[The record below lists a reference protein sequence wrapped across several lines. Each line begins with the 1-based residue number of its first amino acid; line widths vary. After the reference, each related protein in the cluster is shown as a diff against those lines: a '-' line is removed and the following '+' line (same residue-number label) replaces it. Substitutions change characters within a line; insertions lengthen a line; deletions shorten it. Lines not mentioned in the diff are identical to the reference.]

1 MKSNVPW
8 SVKGIDPEARV
19 VAKAAARKAGMTL
32 GEWMNSM
39 IREAGNEEQAGD
51 APTPLHEK
59 GTGVTPDQ
67 LRAVVDSLNRLNE
80 RLRATEDNLKKTEEK
95 SREAMGGLNQG
106 LETVFERIKRVEKA
120 RAETQAAIQ
129 GSVPQTTPE
138 GRERLESLRALEGA
152 LSQMLEQFEAQRHD
166 TVERVE
172 QNEHAVAS
180 LTRRV
185 DLMDE
190 RLTAGF
196 QEVHDAL
203 DVVGAQLDQTER
215 TAKAVMLE
223 AKEASGSTDAEYVE
237 RTGKKLQL
245 LGNEIKRSGDQIG
258 AVEQMVASLSKK
270 IEAAERRSADGI
282 SDVAKDIA
290 ALREDLTTELGAHK
304 EISPSLLEV
313 TAAAEETVS
322 SLQKSYD
329 DMVARLEGRLKGD
342 MQDAAPTA
350 GTPGDIPDPDVAP
363 PSDTSP
369 QESLLAAMSTL
380 QPAEDPRAGE
390 PVPDLTADSLAATG
404 NDIDPDAE
412 FDAVFGDGPA
422 ATTTEEA
429 PSASEATEEAPAVAN
444 LSPKQ
449 KILAAARLRK
459 ARVEQE
465 KASEEVAAGATLADA
480 VAHPD
485 ADEASEE
492 TLAAAKSA
500 DEGQNRRLGLPL
512 LALMALCVLGA
523 VGAAAWFFRGDS
535 KDPQAPTQNEATNPL
550 PAENVQPEIVEAPL
564 PTPAETST
572 EKPAETIDPTP
583 DAPALYAE
591 AKALL
596 ASGDAADSARA
607 FPIMREAAIN
617 GNVPAQYRL
626 GEMYFKGRGT
636 GQDLREAKRWF
647 ESAALSGNAAAMH
660 RLGSLA
666 VQPPNGEPANY
677 DQALDWFARAAN
689 YGVVDSMYNLGFLYD
704 PSSDIL
710 PADMRDAARAYR
722 YYMLAAHQGDEQAQL
737 DGVVVASTLSPDTVE
752 SIDAEIDQWTPLPND
767 PRVNDGLDIAN

>member
-39 IREAGNEEQAGD
+39 IREAGNEERPAD
-51 APTPLHEK
+51 APTPLHDK

-129 GSVPQTTPE
+129 GSVPQATPE
-138 GRERLESLRALEGA
+138 GRERLESLRALERA

-166 TVERVE
+166 TVARVE

-223 AKEASGSTDAEYVE
+223 AKEASSSTDAEYVE

-245 LGNEIKRSGDQIG
+245 LGNEIKRSGDQIS

-290 ALREDLTTELGAHK
+290 ALREDLAAELGADK
-304 EISPSLLEV
+304 EINPALLEA

-342 MQDAAPTA
+342 LKDAAPTA
-350 GTPGDIPDPDVAP
+350 GTPGEIPDPDIAP
-363 PSDTSP
+363 PSDSSP

-422 ATTTEEA
+422 PSDTDTVPPASEEA
-429 PSASEATEEAPAVAN
+429 GN
-444 LSPKQ
+444 LQPTGPLTAKQ
-449 KILAAARLRK
+449 KILAAARARK
-459 ARVEQE
+459 ERVELE
-465 KASEEVAAGATLADA
+465 KAAEETAAGATVADA
-480 VAHPD
+480 VAGPN
-485 ADEASEE
+485 ADQSPGETSEE
-492 TLAAAKSA
+492 TLAAAKKA
-500 DEGQNRRLGLPL
+500 DDGQNRRLGLPL
-512 LALMALCVLGA
+512 LVLMGLCVLGA
-523 VGAAAWFFRGDS
+523 AGAAAWFFRGDS
-535 KDPQAPTQNEATNPL
+535 GAPKTPPQAEATNPQL
-550 PAENVQPEIVEAPL
+550 TENTRTEPEEAPL
-564 PTPAETST
+564 PTPTA
-572 EKPAETIDPTP
+572 PLDPTP

-591 AKALL
+591 AKALM
-596 ASGDAADSARA
+596 STGDAADSARA

-636 GQDLREAKRWF
+636 AQDLREAKRWF